1 MPPSWPTF
9 ERYLPH
15 GIALAAEQLLGHLLV
30 MFICQAHLSV
40 RHQKS
45 LDPVMVPPLA
55 DPIGD
60 RSSLLRHLEPLAEGL
75 GEPLQSRAWK
85 APNGGEDLLDG
96 AWIERVQA
104 WIRLLLRRRLG
115 LLPGSRLCGPAS
127 GGGDWGRSG

>member
-1 MPPSWPTF
+1 V
-9 ERYLPH
+9 L
-15 GIALAAEQLLGHLLV
+15 
-30 MFICQAHLSV
+30 ICQAHLLV

-85 APNGGEDLLDG
+85 APNGVEDLLDC
-96 AWIERVQA
+96 AWIKRVKA
-104 WIRLLLRRRLG
+104 WIFLLLRR
-115 LLPGSRLCGPAS
+115 
-127 GGGDWGRSG
+127 